1 MNREITIL
9 AMGGRIMAQSLY
21 YTANEVMEILGV
33 SRAKAYKVVKEL
45 NMELA
50 AQGYIVTAG
59 KIPKKFLA
67 ERLYGMTV

>member
-1 MNREITIL
+1 
-9 AMGGRIMAQSLY
+9 MAQSLY
-21 YTANEVMEILGV
+21 YTVNEVMEILGV

-45 NMELA
+45 NEELA